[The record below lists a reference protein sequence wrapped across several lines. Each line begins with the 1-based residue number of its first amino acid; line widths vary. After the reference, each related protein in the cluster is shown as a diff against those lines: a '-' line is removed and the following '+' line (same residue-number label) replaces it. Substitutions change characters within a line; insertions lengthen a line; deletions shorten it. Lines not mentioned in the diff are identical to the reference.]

1 MFHIPHDSTRQWVVE
16 RGVWHVDDYLIF
28 VSPWKPVNSLK
39 VPEVS
44 TIPV

>member
-1 MFHIPHDSTRQWVVE
+1 MFHIPHDLTRQWVVQ

-28 VSPWKPVNSLK
+28 VSPWNPVNFLK